1 MSVNQE
7 ELKELQGEIESL
19 KERIKLS
26 GNNDLDDV
34 LRLGLE
40 FIMVYLRVN
49 LRAFVEEVTDLLT
62 GKLIFWNE

>member
-34 LRLGLE
+34 VRLGLE
-40 FIMVYLRVN
+40 CIMVYLRVN

-62 GKLIFWNE
+62 GELFFWNE